1 LENQFC
7 SELGPAHRYSAGRIT
22 VLTTPAPV
30 RIAAA
35 TRTGAVSR
43 PRQLLV
49 RHRHVSSTRR
59 ACSRRPVSHRRVV
72 GPLETSFLLFPRQPP
87 SDATPLCSFAA
98 RPLSSERSLLSDRA
112 TAPPAMSCLPRA
124 ATSST
129 TATPL
134 ISSARV
140 GHRLLP
146 LSSATAQTGHSGR
159 SPGMPSPP
167 RPMLELTATPR
178 PPSQRPPPPLRPIV
192 ADCPPLDCVTVEDRS
207 R

>member
-7 SELGPAHRYSAGRIT
+7 SELGPAHRYSASRIT

-30 RIAAA
+30 RTTA
-35 TRTGAVSR
+35 TTHIDAVDR

-72 GPLETSFLLFPRQPP
+72 GPLETSFLPFPRQPP
-87 SDATPLCSFAA
+87 SDATPLCSFTA

-129 TATPL
+129 TATPS

-140 GHRLLP
+140 GHCLLP
-146 LSSATAQTGHSGR
+146 LSSATAQTGHSDR

-167 RPMLELTATPR
+167 RPTFELTATPR

-192 ADCPPLDCVTVEDRS
+192 VDCPPLECVTVEDRS